1 MDWKL
6 YTDKYNNRFEHFLS
20 VQIVPVFVQV
30 QKPSLSRGK
39 RLYLNSYIRGC
50 VGDPII
56 SWAVDTYP
64 RICVL
69 CAFAY
74 ILERGREYA
83 L

>member
-39 RLYLNSYIRGC
+39 GLYAAREGYFRG
-50 VGDPII
+50 
-56 SWAVDTYP
+56 A
-64 RICVL
+64 
-69 CAFAY
+69 
-74 ILERGREYA
+74 RG
-83 L
+83 LFLTL

>member
-39 RLYLNSYIRGC
+39 GLIGLNL
-50 VGDPII
+50 
-56 SWAVDTYP
+56 A
-64 RICVL
+64 
-69 CAFAY
+69 A
-74 ILERGREYA
+74 ERERRCDA
-83 L
+83 RRRARSA